1 MTLIQIPDDQAE
13 ALTAIAHAEGLTLE
27 QWLKKLAT
35 TSHLPPQNRP
45 FETSRGALAQFGP
58 APSFEEIEQNRRE
71 MFGGFAEDI

>member
-1 MTLIQIPDDQAE
+1 MTLIQIPDEQAE
-13 ALTAIAHAEGLTLE
+13 ALVAIARAEGLTLE
-27 QWLKKLAT
+27 AWLKKLAT
-35 TSHLPPQNRP
+35 SSKLQPTNRP